1 MAQINIACGRVER
14 MLNGKREQTM
24 VDSAVN
30 AHRKKKIK
38 KRGSEGPPGVSGIEK
53 ACFLGL
59 EIKGQLVE
67 GKESQVKVFISRW
80 QKWGILC

>member
-1 MAQINIACGRVER
+1 M
-14 MLNGKREQTM
+14 
-24 VDSAVN
+24 
-30 AHRKKKIK
+30 IK
-38 KRGSEGPPGVSGIEK
+38 KQGSEGPPGVSGIEK

-67 GKESQVKVFISRW
+67 NKESWARVFISRW